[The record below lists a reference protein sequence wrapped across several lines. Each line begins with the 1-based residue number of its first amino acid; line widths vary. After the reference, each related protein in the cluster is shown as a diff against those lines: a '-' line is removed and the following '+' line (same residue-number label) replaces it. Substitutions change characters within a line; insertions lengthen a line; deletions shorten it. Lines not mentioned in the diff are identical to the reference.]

1 MTMTQSD
8 TDGLVHALGQ
18 AILGDEAYAARD
30 WAGIALVIQLG
41 ARTSMSG
48 YVYDVDGEW
57 EAEIPQSFDIVD
69 HAEALR
75 DAMADDGKGAWQT
88 CLIQIRRPGPKLAID
103 FDYDDVDRWAITP
116 ATLEQRVEELRP
128 R

>member
-1 MTMTQSD
+1 MTQTD

-18 AILGDEAYAARD
+18 SILADAAYAGRD
-30 WAGIALVIQLG
+30 WAGIALVIQLDG
-41 ARTSMSG
+41 RETMSG
-48 YVYDVDGEW
+48 YVYSADGDW
-57 EAEIPQSFDIVD
+57 EAGIPRSFDIVD
-69 HAEALR
+69 DADALR
-75 DAMADDGKGAWQT
+75 SAMAEDGKGKWKT

-116 ATLEQRVEELRP
+116 ANLEARVEELRP